1 MMNASHKGNNTMQRF
16 AGRQWGACGSQ
27 NDNDNK
33 DNNNNNDNMI
43 GRQWGALG
51 SQKSQDGI

>member
-1 MMNASHKGNNTMQRF
+1 MNASDKGNNTMQRF
-16 AGRQWGACGSQ
+16 VGRQWGAFGSQ